1 MKNPSKA
8 LDFRVFRSHPSVRSA
23 QVKPHDGS
31 RQELRDLDD
40 LQPRPEA
47 QGLEALLRRGLV
59 HAIRH
64 RQPLQLAVLP
74 LQSYRTLE
82 CEQERREK
90 GKNQLLR
97 PEFHII
103 SLFFSYFF
111 FPGNLPLCGLFA
123 SFFEVSE
130 WFFGVLTSECEAP
143 ALSS

>member
-1 MKNPSKA
+1 M
-8 LDFRVFRSHPSVRSA
+8 
-23 QVKPHDGS
+23 KPHDGS

-103 SLFFSYFF
+103 SLFFSFF
-111 FPGNLPLCGLFA
+111 FQEICRCAAFLPA
-123 SFFEVSE
+123 SLKSLNGFR
-130 WFFGVLTSECEAP
+130 GVNVRM
-143 ALSS
+143 